1 MLLGR
6 SPSAGRL
13 EGSCVSSCFLIVSD
27 AVGSIVIALGR
38 GRTYSAS
45 APAE

>member
-6 SPSAGRL
+6 SRSAGRL
-13 EGSCVSSCFLIVSD
+13 DGSCVSSCFLSVSD
-27 AVGSIVIALGR
+27 VVGSIVIALRR